1 MYPSENY
8 NRTYTVPGRE
18 RSLSLPKVMQ
28 NVYLWMALA
37 LTMTGLTAMA
47 VATQP
52 QWVGLL
58 AQNSFLLWGLFIAE
72 VLLVVVLSSRI
83 TRLSFTTAG
92 LLFALY
98 AVLNGVTLSVIFMV
112 YTMESIAQT
121 FFITA
126 GTFGAMAAVGLFV
139 KKDLSALGRFLY
151 MALIGL
157 LVATLVNWFFKSEG
171 LAMILNYAGVLI
183 FAGLTAY
190 DTQKI
195 KVMLQQMGN
204 EPTESTMKVA
214 LLGSLTLYLDFIN
227 LFLYLLRF
235 FGSSRD

>member
-1 MYPSENY
+1 MYPENNY
-8 NRTYTVPGRE
+8 SRSYTVSGRG
-18 RSLSLPKVMQ
+18 RTLSLPKVMQ
-28 NVYLWMALA
+28 NVYIWMALA

-52 QWVGLL
+52 QIISALYG
-58 AQNSFLLWGLFIAE
+58 NSFLLWGLLLAE
-72 VLLVVVLSSRI
+72 IGLVVYLSSRI
-83 TRLSFTTAG
+83 MRMSFTTAG

-98 AVLNGVTLSVIFMV
+98 AVLNGVTLSAIFLI
-112 YTMESIAQT
+112 YTAESIAQT

-139 KKDLSALGRFLY
+139 KKDLSGLGRFLF

-157 LVATLVNWFFKSEG
+157 IVASLANWFFKSEG
-171 LAMILNYAGVLI
+171 LALVLNYVGVLL

-195 KVMLQQMGN
+195 KVMLQQAGQ
-204 EPTESTMKVA
+204 EESESTMKIA

-235 FGSSRD
+235 FGSRD

>member
-1 MYPSENY
+1 MYPENNY
-8 NRTYTVPGRE
+8 SRSYTVPGRG
-18 RSLSLPKVMQ
+18 RTLSLPKVMQ
-28 NVYLWMALA
+28 NVYIWMTLA

-52 QWVGLL
+52 QIISALYG
-58 AQNSFLLWGLFIAE
+58 NSFLLWGLLLAE
-72 VLLVVVLSSRI
+72 IGIVVYLSSRI
-83 TRLSFTTAG
+83 MRMSFTTAG

-98 AVLNGVTLSVIFMV
+98 AVLNGVTLSAIFLI
-112 YTMESIAQT
+112 YTAESIAQT

-139 KKDLSALGRFLY
+139 KKDLSGLGRFLF
-151 MALIGL
+151 MTLIGL
-157 LVATLVNWFFKSEG
+157 IVASLANWFFKSEG
-171 LAMILNYAGVLI
+171 LALVLNYVGVLL

-195 KVMLQQMGN
+195 KVMLQQAGQ
-204 EPTESTMKVA
+204 EESESTMKIA

-235 FGSSRD
+235 FGSRD